1 MHEVYSA
8 TEVGEQGLLSLARFE
23 LSNGFSELIMNL
35 IPGRDKLDS
44 E

>member
-8 TEVGEQGLLSLARFE
+8 TEVGEQSLLSLARFE
-23 LSNGFSELIMNL
+23 LSKDFSVLIMNL
-35 IPGRDKLDS
+35 ISGRNKWDS

>member
-23 LSNGFSELIMNL
+23 LSNAFSVLIKNL
-35 IPGRDKLDS
+35 ISGRDKWDS